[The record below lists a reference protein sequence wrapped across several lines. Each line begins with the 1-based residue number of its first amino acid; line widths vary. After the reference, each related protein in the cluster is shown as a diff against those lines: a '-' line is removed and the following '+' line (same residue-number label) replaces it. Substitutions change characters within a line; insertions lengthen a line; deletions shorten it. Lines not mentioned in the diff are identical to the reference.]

1 MADTVADDFRTTQV
15 GDRYA
20 KALFDLAKDEG
31 ALARVRADLH
41 TIKGWL
47 ADSADL
53 RNLIA
58 SPVFSSD
65 DKRAGLTALAQRA
78 GLSASVQKFLG
89 LLASNGRAGSLRT
102 VIVAFDRLYAR
113 EAGIVSAEVVS
124 AMALSGAQL
133 ASIKDT
139 LSKSLGREPELS
151 TRVDPSILGGLRVR
165 VGSRLF
171 DASLKTRLDEM
182 KHALKRA

>member
-1 MADTVADDFRTTQV
+1 MADDFRTTQV

-31 ALARVRADLH
+31 ALAQVRRDLH

-47 ADSADL
+47 ADSAEL

-58 SPVFSSD
+58 SPVFSSE

-78 GLSASVQKFLG
+78 GLGASVQKFLG
-89 LLASNGRAGSLRT
+89 LLATNGRADALKA
-102 VIVAFDRLYAR
+102 VIAAFDRLYAR
-113 EAGIVSAEVVS
+113 EMGIVSAEVVS
-124 AMALSGAQL
+124 ATALSSAQL
-133 ASIKDT
+133 ASIKGT
-139 LSKSLGREPELS
+139 LSRSLGREPELS